1 MQPIATYTLAAEVW
15 WNAAPRAHRRII
27 QSLASPASAIV
38 EETPGATGR
47 IARVMA
53 ALDDPQTA
61 RAVADVA
68 GMIAANPNW
77 IYETDAY
84 RQEVETIKRIARNE

>member
-1 MQPIATYTLAAEVW
+1 MKQIATYSLASEVYW
-15 WNAAPRAHRRII
+15 DAAPRAHVRII
-27 QSLASPASAIV
+27 QSLASPAAAGLEYGSG
-38 EETPGATGR
+38 TKQRTAT
-47 IARVMA
+47 VLA

>member
-15 WNAAPRAHRRII
+15 WNAAPRAHCRII
-27 QSLASPASAIV
+27 QALVS
-38 EETPGATGR
+38 PGAASWQESEGTTNR
-47 IARVMA
+47 TMTVMA